1 MPETKKKPKKPRAKR
16 AVKSK
21 KGLKQKQKQ
30 RQQVNVNVSAGG
42 SGGGGYIPIPQAPE
56 INYSLLSQ
64 LIRPANTVDVPIRA
78 AAPVPEPVFVRPAEQ
93 PNLAEEIKSK
103 RSSSAST
110 QTPFIATPAAS
121 DFDVPKRSSSAGAQT
136 EPVSVSEMSR
146 EIFSR
151 IPKQG
156 AFAGLEMPSPY
167 QSESEGE
174 FMVAKARKV
183 RSDAGKSRKKSS
195 QESTLAEMERQQKE
209 LAREGERFR
218 GPSEGDIGRRFE
230 KLPAI
235 QRAGFASLGT
245 GYNAD

>member
-78 AAPVPEPVFVRPAEQ
+78 AAPVPEPVFVRPAE
-93 PNLAEEIKSK
+93 PESLASELKPK

-121 DFDVPKRSSSAGAQT
+121 DFYSPAASASAQKPFIAT
-136 EPVSVSEMSR
+136 PAASD
-146 EIFSR
+146 FY
-151 IPKQG
+151 
-156 AFAGLEMPSPY
+156 APY
-167 QSESEGE
+167 ASASESEGE

-183 RSDAGKSRKKSS
+183 RSDAGTTGIRKTKKKPS
-195 QESTLAEMERQQKE
+195 QESHLAEMERQQKE

-235 QRAGFASLGT
+235 QRAGFSSIGGAR
-245 GYNAD
+245 D

>member
-1 MPETKKKPKKPRAKR
+1 
-16 AVKSK
+16 
-21 KGLKQKQKQ
+21 
-30 RQQVNVNVSAGG
+30 VNVSAGG

-64 LIRPANTVDVPIRA
+64 LIRPAATVDMPIRA
-78 AAPVPEPVFVRPAEQ
+78 QVPVPEAPFVRPAERES
-93 PNLAEEIKSK
+93 LASELK
-103 RSSSAST
+103 
-110 QTPFIATPAAS
+110 
-121 DFDVPKRSSSAGAQT
+121 PKRSSSAGAQT

-151 IPKQG
+151 IPSGG
-156 AFAGLEMPSPY
+156 AYSGLEIQSPY
-167 QSESEGE
+167 QSENEGE

-183 RSDAGKSRKKSS
+183 RSDAGKSRKKPS

-230 KLPAI
+230 RLPAI
-235 QRAGFASLGT
+235 QRAGFASLG
-245 GYNAD
+245 DL

>member
-16 AVKSK
+16 APAKKS

-64 LIRPANTVDVPIRA
+64 LIRPAE
-78 AAPVPEPVFVRPAEQ
+78 PES
-93 PNLAEEIKSK
+93 LASEIKS
-103 RSSSAST
+103 
-110 QTPFIATPAAS
+110 
-121 DFDVPKRSSSAGAQT
+121 KRSSSAGAQT

-151 IPKQG
+151 IPPGG
-156 AFAGLEMPSPY
+156 AYSGLEIPSPY
-167 QSESEGE
+167 QSETEGE

-209 LAREGERFR
+209 LAREGERFH

-230 KLPAI
+230 RLPAI
-235 QRAGFASLGT
+235 QRAGFASLGNPELGERTFQNPSLKT
-245 GYNAD
+245 GGFGER